1 MQAFD
6 RYAFE
11 RLLLMPD
18 DQLLLNRVY
27 TEVHIVAYQSLLN
40 IISDVIE
47 DHGAIV
53 ADFTN
58 KVLAMHMAEPSIGVY
73 QAWNWWQSRQR
84 GKRDTRRA
92 IPAGEC
98 LVESFLVVMLHK
110 GFVDFPNLFQCVRTH
125 HQQTFLLEGAMIAL
139 DKRVEIGSV
148 WWADD
153 RVDPPGTAGS
163 AQRRR
168 ENRVHWHCQPNGYR
182 DQR

>member
-1 MQAFD
+1 MKGPKRHTKDTTSHSGGGVLGKEEVLCLSCICGSSTSSLQQPTLFGKGLLLHHRDKLLQGEQRLVQAFD

-84 GKRDTRRA
+84 GKRDMRRA
-92 IPAGEC
+92 IPAG
-98 LVESFLVVMLHK
+98 
-110 GFVDFPNLFQCVRTH
+110 
-125 HQQTFLLEGAMIAL
+125 
-139 DKRVEIGSV
+139 
-148 WWADD
+148 
-153 RVDPPGTAGS
+153 
-163 AQRRR
+163 
-168 ENRVHWHCQPNGYR
+168 
-182 DQR
+182 